1 MADVN
6 INVAAVM
13 AADGAMSKQ
22 VQFQIM
28 TSELTTSWIDK
39 FVEYYF
45 SSGRLLF
52 KTTAKTGA
60 GHLSSI
66 INQF

>member
-45 SSGRLLF
+45 SSGRPRQYESRIL
-52 KTTAKTGA
+52 
-60 GHLSSI
+60 
-66 INQF
+66 